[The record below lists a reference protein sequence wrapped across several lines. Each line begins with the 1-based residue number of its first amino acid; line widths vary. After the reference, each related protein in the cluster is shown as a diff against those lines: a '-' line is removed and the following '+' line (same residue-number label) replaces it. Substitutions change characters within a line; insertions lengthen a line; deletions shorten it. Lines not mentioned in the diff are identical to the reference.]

1 MSLINI
7 NTPAAKLNRPTGL
20 RGLFYDIRS
29 WVDGEVVTGNQ
40 LRDDQLLFD
49 TETAS
54 FDLIAPELIEDR
66 TIYIVDQTGGTLYPK
81 VSKYPKVSNV
91 AATAKS
97 FETFASLEDAAEA
110 AMDKSHDSVAL
121 VLNIDLIVD
130 MNDAVEQ
137 LIAVKLALPDV
148 PVIICSR
155 TFSKNNFSLQRRA
168 IADASLR
175 LPCTDV
181 SLALAIESG
190 ILNNKNRRS

>member
-7 NTPAAKLNRPTGL
+7 NTPAAKLKRPTGL
-20 RGLFYDIRS
+20 RGIFCDIRS
-29 WVDGEVVTGNQ
+29 WVDGEVVSCNQ
-40 LRDDQLLFD
+40 AREDQLLFD
-49 TETAS
+49 TATAS
-54 FDLIAPELIEDR
+54 FDLIAPELIED
-66 TIYIVDQTGGTLYPK
+66 TAIYIVDQTGGTLYPK
-81 VSKYPKVSNV
+81 VSNV
-91 AATAKS
+91 AVTAKS
-97 FETFASLEDAAEA
+97 IETFASLEDAAEA
-110 AMDKSHDSVAL
+110 AMDTLHESVAL
-121 VLNIDLIVD
+121 LLNIDLIVD

-148 PVIICSR
+148 PVIICSS

-190 ILNNKNRRS
+190 ILNNKDRRS